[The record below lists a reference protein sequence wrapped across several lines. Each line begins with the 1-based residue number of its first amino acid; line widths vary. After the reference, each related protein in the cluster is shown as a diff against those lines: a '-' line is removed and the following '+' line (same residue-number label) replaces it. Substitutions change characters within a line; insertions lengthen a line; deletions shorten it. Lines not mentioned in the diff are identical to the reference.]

1 MMGEELIKNA
11 LVIFF
16 KLLIIKPGVKMVK
29 YFYCSFKINA
39 IFSISNKINLIT
51 NCTFYVKGNVDAS
64 GFKNRFRYI
73 FINNDLNI

>member
-51 NCTFYVKGNVDAS
+51 NCTFHVKGNL